1 MHLETILTFHKQVW
15 REESHCGFR
24 KPEGY
29 HTAPDHDEANAQ
41 QDHHH
46 LLWGRWFRM
55 KLLPSSMESTWI
67 VCGQLTPESV
77 VNAWKGKCQNSTF
90 LSFPWPMSFYFFRN
104 FPPPIHLPPPPPSRS
119 ACEVL
124 NLALRTFFYYQLFK
138 CNKRLMPYFHA
149 TSIEWVSVC
158 HNQFFCK
165 LIRTVAVSP
174 LAVSPLLKWWNAQF
188 ENKLISRRRKKAP
201 PLNSSISETH
211 LISTICDTVQE
222 ADAVLRREEVPQA
235 FAPSVLNQRISW
247 PCIGQ
252 KQKSYRVWRS
262 LFAFRLF
269 FPVTYHTWAQWGCLR
284 AENTLYSCGQQQ
296 HTG

>member
-29 HTAPDHDEANAQ
+29 HTAPDHDEANVQ

-55 KLLPSSMESTWI
+55 KLLLSSMESTWI

-174 LAVSPLLKWWNAQF
+174 LAVSPLLKWRNAQF
-188 ENKLISRRRKKAP
+188 ENKLISRRRKK
-201 PLNSSISETH
+201 SST
-211 LISTICDTVQE
+211 
-222 ADAVLRREEVPQA
+222 P
-235 FAPSVLNQRISW
+235 
-247 PCIGQ
+247 
-252 KQKSYRVWRS
+252 
-262 LFAFRLF
+262 
-269 FPVTYHTWAQWGCLR
+269 
-284 AENTLYSCGQQQ
+284 QQQ
-296 HTG
+296 HLRNSPHQHHLWHSARGWCSFEARKSPTSLCSERTQSAHQLALHWTKTKELQSVTFIVCFSLILSCYISHVSTVRLFESGEYTI